1 MASNRIRLVPEN
13 TPKLQPGDF
22 SLTTGAGSTKTIAVW
37 IFIKT
42 ATNILIRDAF
52 WIITGTLKR

>member
-1 MASNRIRLVPEN
+1 MTSNRIRLVPEN

-22 SLTTGAGSTKTIAVW
+22 SLTTGPGGEKTVAVW

-42 ATNILIRDAF
+42 ARNILIRDAF
-52 WIITGTLKR
+52 WIITGTLQK